1 MGISIYIFNKAN
13 FEVKEMWKGT
23 LGNIPFLGGAIWIAV
38 YASKQRSQNK
48 RLQQE
53 YAFKEDV
60 AKIYYGLKKEIEE
73 LDDTE
78 LGKVLN
84 KRILEVIVDVVST
97 NPSETLESISHNDK
111 GPILEA
117 LNNISEKLGRNS

>member
-1 MGISIYIFNKAN
+1 
-13 FEVKEMWKGT
+13 MWKGT
-23 LGNIPFLGGAIWIAV
+23 LGNLPFIGGAIWIAI

-73 LDDTE
+73 LDDSE
-78 LGKVLN
+78 LGKELN
-84 KRILEVIVDVVST
+84 KRILEIILEVVST
-97 NPSETLESISHNDK
+97 NPSATLESRSHNDK
-111 GPILEA
+111 GPVMEA
-117 LNNISEKLGRNS
+117 LNNISSLLKKNKYTGQ